1 MTMNILRVVA
11 ITTMVIIGADNVEAT
26 VAMGVVVTTEA
37 VPDTSSQPC
46 RDVCTTVRPSD
57 H

>member
-11 ITTMVIIGADNVEAT
+11 IMTMVIIGAGHVEAT